1 MYKVNSFIRGYH
13 AYCQDWKPY
22 EGEVLYGES
31 EPENQAHPE
40 NAVAIKKEGIVVGHF
55 PDEACKAVPIF
66 IRKGGHVK
74 ATVTGKPVNRRGT

>member
-55 PDEACKAVPIF
+55 PDQQM
-66 IRKGGHVK
+66 
-74 ATVTGKPVNRRGT
+74 KPAKLSQSLYAKEVNTSQ